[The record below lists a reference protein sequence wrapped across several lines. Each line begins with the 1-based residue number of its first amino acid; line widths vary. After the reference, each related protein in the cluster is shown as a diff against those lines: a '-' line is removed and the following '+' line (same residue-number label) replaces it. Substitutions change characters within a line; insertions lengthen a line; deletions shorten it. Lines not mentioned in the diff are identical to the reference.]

1 MPTVPVAR
9 LAVVITGAVPVLAA
23 VLTVI
28 ESDLVL
34 LPAELDAVTVNE
46 NVPAADG
53 VPLIMPVDAL
63 SDKPVGNDPLDTL
76 HVMGVVPLAVK
87 VAL

>member
-23 VLTVI
+23 ALTVI
-28 ESDLVL
+28 ESDLAS
-34 LPAELDAVTVNE
+34 LPAEFVAVTVNE
-46 NVPAADG
+46 NVPAAVG
-53 VPLIMPVDAL
+53 VPLITPVDAL
-63 SDKPVGNDPLDTL
+63 SAKPVGNVPLDML

>member
-1 MPTVPVAR
+1 M
-9 LAVVITGAVPVLAA
+9 LAA

-28 ESDLVL
+28 VSDLVL
-34 LPAELDAVTVNE
+34 LPAEFVAATVNE
-46 NVPAADG
+46 NVPAAVG
-53 VPLIMPVDAL
+53 VPLIVPVDAL
-63 SDKPVGNDPLDTL
+63 SDKPVGNDPLDML